1 MSQSPTSSRRHRAV
15 VATLAVAAFG
25 LAGVAGVAQAQQNRA
40 AQQIKYRQA
49 VFTVLGTQVGIKGA
63 MAQGRSKVAIVSS
76 PNGVSALVMALED
89 RRIAAAVMNFLIM
102 ICSESLS

>member
-1 MSQSPTSSRRHRAV
+1 
-15 VATLAVAAFG
+15 
-25 LAGVAGVAQAQQNRA
+25 
-40 AQQIKYRQA
+40 
-49 VFTVLGTQVGIKGA
+49 

-102 ICSESLS
+102 ICSGSLSRDIGCDAAHTSRQAQ